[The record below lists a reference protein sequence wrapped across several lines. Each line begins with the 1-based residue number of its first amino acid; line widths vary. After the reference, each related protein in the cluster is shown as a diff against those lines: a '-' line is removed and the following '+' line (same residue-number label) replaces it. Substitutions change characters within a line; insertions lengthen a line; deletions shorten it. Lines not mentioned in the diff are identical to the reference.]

1 MHRLTASL
9 ALAVGALRVTLAD
22 DDLRRMTIAW
32 FAINCGKWTFLVTN
46 LVIAFAAGGPV
57 AVGLLGLAR
66 YLTPTILAPFAGV
79 PVARWS
85 AERVLFTAN
94 AIRAV
99 GVVMAVVV
107 VVTGAPITAL
117 YLAVAVEAGAGAFT
131 RPLQM
136 ALLPC
141 IARTPSQLVAAN
153 VTASAAEGLGTFIG
167 PAIGAILIATTGPL
181 GADIAV
187 LVIYLVGLS
196 AIFGMHVPAVGRPD
210 GSVQSVVD
218 QLSAGVRSVAH
229 IDGPRLVFIGFGL
242 QTLVRGL
249 LTVLVVVA
257 AVDVLDMGDPGVG
270 ALNAAMGLGG
280 FIGALL
286 AVVLTGRE
294 RLAPA
299 FAGAMVGWG
308 APIAVIGLLI
318 NPVVALLAMMVIGV
332 SNALIDV
339 AGFTLAQRTSPND
352 SRVAV
357 LGLLDGVANAGVAL
371 GGILAPILIAWLG
384 IRGALVVTGAI
395 LPIAALLVWPALRR
409 VDEGGEGL
417 TQRSELIRGVPLFA
431 PLSLATVDYLASRLE
446 PITATDGQWL
456 MREGETGDRFYLI
469 ETGEIEVS
477 RDGKVLRAMGP
488 GSGVGEIALLHGVP
502 RTASVRASGD
512 VTGYCL
518 DRAAFLEAV
527 TGHSASHSLAMTLV
541 DERLA
546 ADASA

>member
-1 MHRLTASL
+1 
-9 ALAVGALRVTLAD
+9 
-22 DDLRRMTIAW
+22 
-32 FAINCGKWTFLVTN
+32 
-46 LVIAFAAGGPV
+46 
-57 AVGLLGLAR
+57 
-66 YLTPTILAPFAGV
+66 
-79 PVARWS
+79 
-85 AERVLFTAN
+85 
-94 AIRAV
+94 
-99 GVVMAVVV
+99 
-107 VVTGAPITAL
+107 
-117 YLAVAVEAGAGAFT
+117 
-131 RPLQM
+131 
-136 ALLPC
+136 
-141 IARTPSQLVAAN
+141 
-153 VTASAAEGLGTFIG
+153 
-167 PAIGAILIATTGPL
+167 
-181 GADIAV
+181 
-187 LVIYLVGLS
+187 
-196 AIFGMHVPAVGRPD
+196 
-210 GSVQSVVD
+210 
-218 QLSAGVRSVAH
+218 
-229 IDGPRLVFIGFGL
+229 
-242 QTLVRGL
+242 
-249 LTVLVVVA
+249 
-257 AVDVLDMGDPGVG
+257 MGDPGVG

-357 LGLLDGVANAGVAL
+357 LGLLDSVANAGVAL
-371 GGILAPILIAWLG
+371 GGILAPILIASLG
-384 IRGALVVTGAI
+384 IRGALIVTGTI

-417 TQRSELIRGVPLFA
+417 TRAPSSSAACPLFA

-502 RTASVRASGD
+502 RTASVQASGD
-512 VTGYCL
+512 VTGYSL